1 MSSSPAS
8 TWFSQKT
15 GSPSHFC
22 LRTLFRDVIFL
33 DTPLFLAAFEV
44 GRFFVVPKALL
55 QPSAYFCVVPIRV
68 IVTVNYLTSETRV
81 KKQTPHHRTPPV
93 SRCTDRVV
101 RNEPHCLVDPQ
112 EQVKGSPPLQTGTA
126 ATSVTC
132 ATACFVGAVMRPC
145 YNVSF
150 LYRKRCG

>member
-1 MSSSPAS
+1 ML
-8 TWFSQKT
+8 FSWT
-15 GSPSHFC
+15 A
-22 LRTLFRDVIFL
+22 
-33 DTPLFLAAFEV
+33 PLFFAAFEV
-44 GRFFVVPKALL
+44 GCFFVVPKALL

-68 IVTVNYLTSETRV
+68 IVTVNYLTSKTRV
-81 KKQTPHHRTPPV
+81 NKQTPHHWTPPV

-101 RNEPHCLVDPQ
+101 RNELHCVVDPQ

-126 ATSVTC
+126 ATSVTVR
-132 ATACFVGAVMRPC
+132 FVGVVMRPC